1 MKKKFLIIISF
12 LLLNA
17 LSYSQTALIDEKT
30 GDTLVAITLNQ
41 MDDIYVELLQKDSL
55 MAQSKINA
63 FKELKYI
70 ELIDSTRTNFERTK
84 HALNSLNERY
94 DVVLTSNQKQQH
106 KLKRTRQSLIIAL
119 GVIVLQ
125 IILK

>member
-1 MKKKFLIIISF
+1 M
-12 LLLNA
+12 
-17 LSYSQTALIDEKT
+17 
-30 GDTLVAITLNQ
+30 VVITLNQ
-41 MDDIYVELLQKDSL
+41 MDDIYVELIQKDSL

-70 ELIDSTRTNFERTK
+70 ELIDSTQKNFERTQ

-94 DVVLTSNQKQQH
+94 DVVLTSNQRQQQ
-106 KLKRTRQSLIIAL
+106 KLKRTRQSLIIAI

-125 IILK
+125 VILK

>member
-1 MKKKFLIIISF
+1 MKKKYLIITSF

-55 MAQSKINA
+55 VAQSKINA
-63 FKELKYI
+63 FKELKYTQ
-70 ELIDSTRTNFERTK
+70 LIDSTRTNFERTQ
-84 HALNSLNERY
+84 HALNDLKQRY
-94 DVVLTSNQKQQH
+94 DVVLTSNQRQQH
-106 KLKRTRQSLIIAL
+106 KLKRSRQSLLIAL
-119 GVIVLQ
+119 GVIALQ
-125 IILK
+125 IVLK

>member
-1 MKKKFLIIISF
+1 
-12 LLLNA
+12 
-17 LSYSQTALIDEKT
+17 
-30 GDTLVAITLNQ
+30 

-70 ELIDSTRTNFERTK
+70 QLIDSTRTNFERTQ

-94 DVVLTSNQKQQH
+94 DVVLTSNQRQKH
-106 KLKRTRQSLIIAL
+106 KLKRTRQSLIIAI
-119 GVIVLQ
+119 GVIILQVL
-125 IILK
+125 L

>member
-1 MKKKFLIIISF
+1 
-12 LLLNA
+12 
-17 LSYSQTALIDEKT
+17 
-30 GDTLVAITLNQ
+30 

-70 ELIDSTRTNFERTK
+70 ELIDSTQINFKRTQ
-84 HALNSLNERY
+84 HALNDLNERY
-94 DVVLTSNQKQQH
+94 DVVLTSNQRQQH
-106 KLKRTRQSLIIAL
+106 KLKRTRQSLIIAI

-125 IILK
+125 VILK

>member
-1 MKKKFLIIISF
+1 
-12 LLLNA
+12 
-17 LSYSQTALIDEKT
+17 
-30 GDTLVAITLNQ
+30 

-70 ELIDSTRTNFERTK
+70 ELIDSTRTNFKRTQ

-94 DVVLTSNQKQQH
+94 DVVLTSNQRQQH
-106 KLKRTRQSLIIAL
+106 KLKRTRQSLIIAI

-125 IILK
+125 VILK

>member
-1 MKKKFLIIISF
+1 
-12 LLLNA
+12 
-17 LSYSQTALIDEKT
+17 
-30 GDTLVAITLNQ
+30 

-55 MAQSKINA
+55 IAQSKINA

-70 ELIDSTRTNFERTK
+70 ELIDSTRTNFERTQ

-94 DVVLTSNQKQQH
+94 DVVLTSDQRQQH
-106 KLKRTRQSLIIAL
+106 KLKRTRQSLIIAI

-125 IILK
+125 VILK

>member
-1 MKKKFLIIISF
+1 MKKKFLIITSF

-17 LSYSQTALIDEKT
+17 FAYSQTALIDEKT

-55 MAQSKINA
+55 VAQAKINA
-63 FKELKYI
+63 FKELKYTQ
-70 ELIDSTRTNFERTK
+70 LIDSTQTNFERTQ
-84 HALNSLNERY
+84 HALNDLNERY
-94 DVVLTSNQKQQH
+94 DVVLTSNQRQQH
-106 KLKRTRQSLIIAL
+106 KLKRSRQSLLIAL
-119 GVIVLQ
+119 GVIALQ